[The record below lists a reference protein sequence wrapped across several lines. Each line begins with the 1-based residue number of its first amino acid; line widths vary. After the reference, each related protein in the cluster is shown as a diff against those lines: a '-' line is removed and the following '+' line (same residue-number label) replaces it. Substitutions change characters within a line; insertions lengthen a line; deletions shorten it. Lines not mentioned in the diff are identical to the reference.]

1 MLEPF
6 GINITRLLWRSWFR
20 LRGEHAAPLPDH
32 IDFVIVQG
40 PREEGVLPL
49 HKPAAM
55 LLPSSPVTR
64 SVNPTHVA
72 VRRQND
78 QT

>member
-1 MLEPF
+1 MLEPL
-6 GINITRLLWRSWFR
+6 GINITSLLWRSWFR
-20 LRGEHAAPLPDH
+20 LRGERAVPLPVH
-32 IDFVIVQG
+32 VDFVIVQG

-64 SVNPTHVA
+64 SVNPTQWA